1 MNPRFSIVAPVFNE
15 EALLHTFYERVYGVM
30 EEVMEE
36 VGESWELILVNDGSR
51 DQTPTLLDALYEED
65 PEHVVVLHFSRNF
78 GHQIAI
84 TAGMDH
90 ARGDAVVVIDSDLQD
105 PPEVIPA
112 LIAKW
117 REGYEVVYAVRAE
130 REGETWFKLFTARLF
145 YRIIQALT
153 DVKIPM
159 EAGDFRLLDR
169 KALDALKR
177 MREKHRFVRAM
188 VSWVGFRQIGVPYR
202 RHARAAGETKYPFYK
217 MFRLALDAIT
227 GFSMFPLKLSMWA
240 GGAAVAVGGVMA
252 LVLLILRLN
261 GAAPLAGQG
270 LTASLVLFMGGVQ
283 LWSIGILG
291 EYVGRIYD
299 EVRARPLYLVR
310 EIKRKEFGD

>member
-15 EALLHTFYERVYGVM
+15 EALLHTFYERVYD
-30 EEVMEE
+30 VMEE
-36 VGESWELILVNDGSR
+36 VGASWELILVNDGSR
-51 DQTPTLLDALYEED
+51 DQTPALLDALYEED

-177 MREKHRFVRAM
+177 MREQHRFVRAM
-188 VSWVGFRQIGVPYR
+188 VSWLGFRQIGVPYR

-227 GFSMFPLKLSMWA
+227 GFSMFPLKLSLWA

-291 EYVGRIYD
+291 EYVGRIYN

>member
-15 EALLHTFYERVYGVM
+15 EALLHTFYERVYD
-30 EEVMEE
+30 VMEE

-51 DQTPTLLDALYEED
+51 DQTPALLDALYEED
-65 PEHVVVLHFSRNF
+65 LEHVVVLHFSRNF

-177 MREKHRFVRAM
+177 MREQHRFVRAM
-188 VSWVGFRQIGVPYR
+188 VSWLGFRQIGVPYR

-227 GFSMFPLKLSMWA
+227 GFSMFPLKLSLWA

-252 LVLLILRLN
+252 LALLILRLN

>member
-15 EALLHTFYERVYGVM
+15 EALLHTFYERVYD
-30 EEVMEE
+30 VMEE
-36 VGESWELILVNDGSR
+36 VGASWELILVNDGSR
-51 DQTPTLLDALYEED
+51 DQTPALLDALYEED

-145 YRIIQALT
+145 YRTIQALT

-177 MREKHRFVRAM
+177 MREQHRFVRAM
-188 VSWVGFRQIGVPYR
+188 VSWLGFRQIGVPYR

-227 GFSMFPLKLSMWA
+227 GFSMFPLKLSLWA

-252 LVLLILRLN
+252 LALLILRLN

-291 EYVGRIYD
+291 EYVGRIYN